1 MTESNHPLP
10 DSYEGLLNR
19 AQAAYR
25 AGDLAGTIVLYRRVT
40 DKLGRLSKQ
49 VLARRPELA
58 DMHRQARLEL
68 TGLLHGEGRFAEA
81 IEVEQVLL
89 ETHPDEAPKWRSD
102 LAILRI
108 SKGEVETGLVELKVL
123 AEETPDDP
131 ARWLVLA
138 RENRIEGRLNP
149 AQSALEHAVASADPT
164 DAEMQARICFEE
176 FWLYRDWGKW
186 DEAADAWERA
196 VGHWPEAAKSVREV
210 YTMFTNV
217 GRYNDARRYIDRD
230 ENALQAGFQRGLVA
244 SMTGNSTQAKK
255 YWQEVAQ
262 QNPDEVEYGQ
272 DAWVESLLRLG
283 TPNPALAWLQ
293 KALPQGTSVRL
304 LILTGIAWAMHD
316 DVELAAHFFKD
327 AIQVLRYRRPPKQ
340 KLDSADWHLLEAVVA
355 NAETKKA
362 LKSYFAVV
370 DTLWSA

>member
-1 MTESNHPLP
+1 MTESQQPLP
-10 DSYEGLLNR
+10 DSYEGLLSR

-25 AGDLAGTIVLYRRVT
+25 AGDLAGTIALYRRVT
-40 DKLGRLSKQ
+40 DKLGRLSQQ

-102 LAILRI
+102 LAILRV
-108 SKGEVETGLVELKVL
+108 SKGEVETGLAELKAL
-123 AEETPDDP
+123 AEESPHDP
-131 ARWLVLA
+131 ARWLILA

-149 AQSALEHAVASADPT
+149 AQSAMEHAVASADPT

-176 FWLYRDWGKW
+176 FWLYRDWGKL

-230 ENALQAGFQRGLVA
+230 ENALQAGFQRGIVA

-293 KALPQGTSVRL
+293 KALPQSTSVRL

-327 AIQVLRYRRPPKQ
+327 ALQVLRYRRPPKQ
-340 KLDSADWHLLEAVVA
+340 KLDSADWHLLDTVVA
-355 NAETKKA
+355 KEETKQA

-370 DTLWSA
+370 ETLWN